1 MDHKLAESLQSVDKY
16 LLNELSPEQ
25 RTQFEEH
32 LFDCPLCADQVRQSF
47 TVLENL
53 KQVLREEK
61 ATATDA
67 RTVHASHTGW
77 RDWFRIP
84 SLVPTLAALL
94 LACLAGYQHFEMLNS
109 QTAEILPPPAAVL
122 LPVSRGESVAQVT
135 VAPGAAVFRLD
146 VKGDSARPDAFACEF
161 QNADGVKVL
170 TLNAPPQPS
179 TDFDLQ
185 FQLPA
190 KAFPT
195 GRYQLILRPASEP
208 DRIITYPF
216 AVQHAH

>member
-1 MDHKLAESLQSVDKY
+1 MDHKLAESLQSVDRY
-16 LLNELSPEQ
+16 LLNELPPDQ

-61 ATATDA
+61 ETATNA
-67 RTVHASHTGW
+67 RAVHAGW

-94 LACLAGYQHFEMLNS
+94 LACLAGYQHLEMLS
-109 QTAEILPPPAAVL
+109 PQTAEILPLPAAVL
-122 LPVSRGESVAQVT
+122 MPVARGESVAQVT
-135 VAPGAAVFRLD
+135 VAPGAALFRLE

-161 QNADGVKVL
+161 RNAAGAGIL
-170 TLNAPPQPS
+170 TLNAPPQPA

-185 FQLPA
+185 IQLPA
-190 KAFPT
+190 KTFPP

-216 AVQHAH
+216 AVQYAH